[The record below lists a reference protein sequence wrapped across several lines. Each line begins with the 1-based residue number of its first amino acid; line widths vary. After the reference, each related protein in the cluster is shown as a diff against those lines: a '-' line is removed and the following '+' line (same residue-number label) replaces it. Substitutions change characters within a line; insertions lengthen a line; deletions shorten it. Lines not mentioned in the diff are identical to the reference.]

1 MKTLKEFVE
10 TEKQRIDQ
18 EKEKALSESGY
29 VPFFKIDEGES
40 ILKFKDDEPREN
52 EQYENRMIFR
62 VISFKD
68 NKEFDLSVN
77 IKSPLYKDIISN
89 LSEGY
94 TTLKILRV
102 GTTKE
107 DTRYSV
113 KAVS

>member
-18 EKEKALSESGY
+18 EKEKALNDSGY
-29 VPFFKIDEGES
+29 VPFFKIEEGES
-40 ILKFKDDEPREN
+40 VLKFSDLEPREN
-52 EQYENRMIFR
+52 EMYAERMVFR
-62 VISFKD
+62 VVNTKD
-68 NKEFDLSVN
+68 NKEYDLSVN
-77 IKSPLYKDIISN
+77 IKSPLYKDIISA
-89 LSEGY
+89 LSEEY

-113 KAVS
+113 KPVS